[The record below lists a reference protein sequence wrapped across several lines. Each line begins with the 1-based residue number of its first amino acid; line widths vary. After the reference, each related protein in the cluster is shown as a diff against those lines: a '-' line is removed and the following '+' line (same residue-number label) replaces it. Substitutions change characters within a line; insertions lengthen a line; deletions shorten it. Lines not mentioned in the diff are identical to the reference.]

1 MIPSRTFYFL
11 RHGQTDW
18 NRDGRYQGTSDTPL
32 NETGVT
38 QAKAAA
44 SAIATVRIN
53 RIVASPLIRAL
64 KTAEIVAE
72 KTGVPIYVDRDLR
85 ERHFGSFEGLVI
97 KEVKQKHALP
107 LDQSSRSIMP
117 SDADHWDEIF
127 ERAPPAIGRWLTTHE
142 SETLLFVAHGGVFD
156 AIHAHLIGPRVGP
169 ESKHA
174 SPYKIAPIPSGWLF
188 TLLAA

>member
-11 RHGQTDW
+11 RHGQTDS

-32 NETGVT
+32 NDTGVT

-44 SAIATVRIN
+44 SAMAAIRIN
-53 RIVASPLIRAL
+53 RIVASPLMRAL
-64 KTAEIVAE
+64 KTAEIVAD
-72 KTGVPIYVDRDLR
+72 KIGVPIYVDRDLR

-97 KEVKQKHALP
+97 REVKQKHGLP
-107 LDQSSRSIMP
+107 FYQSSRSIMP
-117 SDADHWDEIF
+117 PDADHWDEIF
-127 ERAPPAIGRWLTTHE
+127 ERVPQAIGRWLTTHE

-156 AIHAHLIGPRVGP
+156 AIHAHLIGPRGGP

-174 SPYKIAPIPSGWLF
+174 SPYKIAPTATGWLF